1 MARAHPPNQ
10 RLRSL
15 LVEARWSGGQLAAA
29 VNTLGGESGR
39 ALRYDRSTVA
49 HWLAGTLPR
58 PPAPAM
64 IAEALSRRLGRE
76 VTAEQMGFVGPDAGA
91 DHDSAHW
98 AVEDDVP
105 AVFARL
111 AATHP
116 GREERSGQ
124 QTGCVYSLA
133 ALMVPG
139 FEHADALRSAHAAHP
154 GGYRVEM
161 FEVRSAEALLELF
174 HADDAAFGGGHGRR
188 ALSAY
193 LAADLAPRLD
203 GYAAPAVR
211 RRLLAVAGQLAYQCA
226 FMHFDDGLHGPAQAY
241 YRAALSLAAANG
253 DSTAYGVAL
262 RGLSVQ
268 AHALGHRRHALQLA
282 EAAASGSTAPPMTR
296 AFVYGQLAVAYA
308 AGQAKHDA
316 VTALSVAER
325 YLEQASGDRVV
336 LSGAYHQSSLLY
348 TQAQVRALL
357 GDTAGAV
364 TALANSVRN
373 RPAFERRSRAI
384 VLAELAQL
392 RLSCGHLDQ
401 AVATWHQF
409 LDEHPYIQSGR
420 ADTAVKALRAQI
432 RPFARNAAARAL
444 LDRAST
450 HTAGIRN

>member
-1 MARAHPPNQ
+1 MARTHPPNQ

-49 HWLAGTLPR
+49 HWLAGTRPR
-58 PPAPAM
+58 PPAAAM

-76 VTAEQMGFVGPDAGA
+76 VTAEQMGFAGPDARA
-91 DHDSAHW
+91 DHDSTPGQF
-98 AVEDDVP
+98 EDDVR
-105 AVFARL
+105 AVLARL
-111 AATHP
+111 ATTHT
-116 GREERSGQ
+116 GRKERGRR

-133 ALMVPG
+133 ALAVPG
-139 FEHADALRSAHAAHP
+139 FDHAEALRSAQAAHR
-154 GGYRVEM
+154 GGYRVDM
-161 FEVRSAEALLELF
+161 FEVRSAEAMLELF

-193 LAADLAPRLD
+193 LAADLAPRLA

-211 RRLLAVAGQLAYQCA
+211 RRLLAVAGQLSYQCA
-226 FMHFDDGLHGPAQAY
+226 FMHFDDGLHGPAQSY
-241 YRAALSLAAANG
+241 YLAALSLAAANG
-253 DSTAYGVAL
+253 DSTAYSVAL

-268 AHALGHRRHALQLA
+268 AHALGHRRHALELA

-296 AFVYGQLAVAYA
+296 AFVYGQLAVSHA
-308 AGQAKHDA
+308 AVQAKRDA
-316 VTALSVAER
+316 VAALSVAER
-325 YLEQASGDRVV
+325 YLEQASGDSAV

-357 GDTAGAV
+357 GDTAGAL
-364 TALANSVRN
+364 TALASSIRN
-373 RPAFERRSRAI
+373 RPDDERRSRAI
-384 VLAELAQL
+384 VLAQLAQL

-409 LDEHPYIQSGR
+409 LDEHPHIQSGR
-420 ADTAVKALRAQI
+420 ADTAVRALRAQI
-432 RPFARNAAARAL
+432 RPFARNPAARAL
-444 LDRAST
+444 LERTRA
-450 HTAGIRN
+450 HTPGIRS